1 MRISDWSSDVCSSDL
16 LQLQDLERLR
26 RDLAALH
33 ETRQQLENDIAAMAL
48 ARDRLQS
55 QLPASEEVR
64 QEHENKVVLL
74 VGEVGKA
81 ETRIRP
87 LTDLSEKAHA
97 RPAERPEGRAD
108 SASRVG
114 RVH

>member
-33 ETRQQLENDIAAMAL
+33 ETRQQLENDIAALAL

-55 QLPASEEVR
+55 QLTASEEAR
-64 QEHENKVVLL
+64 QETENKVVLL
-74 VGEVGKA
+74 VGAVGEA
-81 ETRIRP
+81 ETRIRS
-87 LTDLSEKAHA
+87 LKNGSETC
-97 RPAERPEGRAD
+97 REIGWQYE
-108 SASRVG
+108 
-114 RVH
+114 